1 MRDVAEIV
9 IPWVFVTL
17 GLFVLLDWDESRL
30 SREALENA
38 WPPATRTLALVYFGM
53 LSLPI
58 HVWRT
63 RVRWRLERRGV
74 RRVLVKIAWRAFFI
88 PAALVVA
95 VVLVGVDWL
104 LGEAIDA
111 LPDASLGWVMLA
123 SLGGFTGLMIWRSR
137 KVRWWYH
144 SARGH

>member
-1 MRDVAEIV
+1 MRDVAEII

-30 SREALENA
+30 SGDALENA

-53 LSLPI
+53 LSLPV
-58 HVWRT
+58 HFWRT
-63 RVRWRLERRGV
+63 RVRWRLERLGV
-74 RRVLVKIAWRAFFI
+74 GGLVLKVAARAFFI

-95 VVLVGVDWL
+95 LALSGVNWL

-111 LPDASLGWVMLA
+111 LPDASLAWVMLA